1 MHFDEKP
8 DYGYIKSLVNSLAM
22 KESIKL
28 DDIFDWNLLGT
39 DDFKQQA
46 KLKQLKSE
54 NGMKTLSGDEFST
67 FINE

>member
-8 DYGYIKSLVNSLAM
+8 DYGYIKSLVNNLAM

-39 DDFKQQA
+39 DDFKQLD
-46 KLKQLKSE
+46 KLKQLRSE